1 MRGRRGRTQVLCTRC
16 RERAAAR
23 GGNAEQSPR
32 SDGPQIWPSCPNWWS
47 HNPAWQVGRRGL
59 PGHSSLGG
67 SLWAELQFPHQKVG
81 TVVHVAA
88 QAVSGGGSADAGR
101 REPDGRGVL
110 SACPGSDGGQ
120 TEVLPVAFARGAL
133 GSVWGARSL
142 EAPRGPWAAASRW
155 RPQAGACAPSSPVPP
170 AQPPL

>member
-1 MRGRRGRTQVLCTRC
+1 MR
-16 RERAAAR
+16 
-23 GGNAEQSPR
+23 
-32 SDGPQIWPSCPNWWS
+32 
-47 HNPAWQVGRRGL
+47 
-59 PGHSSLGG
+59 
-67 SLWAELQFPHQKVG
+67 
-81 TVVHVAA
+81 VAA
-88 QAVSGGGSADAGR
+88 QAVSGGGSADTGR

-170 AQPPL
+170 AQPSSVTGKLQTRSPVLVFDRDVSTPGTGQSGDLCHSVGVSGRPGLLTGTGLAWGPVALAQLCPSSNVWATTHCRDRHVTW